1 MKTSKRFLALVLSA
15 LMIFSVVIIP
25 GADLSLFGFEADAAE
40 GRTIDG
46 ITQKRVVGADGSYK
60 QIYAAYEDKYF
71 NGNESN
77 RATDFVIPGLNSTDN
92 YIPQGMT
99 YWPEKEWILISSY
112 HSKSEKDNAIF
123 AIDVVTTE
131 FVAVFYIKVPGGGAI
146 HQHSG
151 VAVSEHNLYYTIN
164 NDSAIGYCPLTELN
178 VEKYTAKTI
187 TLVDSVSLK
196 DDLYGAKTSY
206 CCYDDG
212 VLWTGNFYM
221 SGDDSYGQ
229 MANAAYGNMLLG
241 YKLFGDDSAEE
252 WHYLKNY
259 NNLIKINTTI
269 NGAASN
275 DYGSKMVYNAT
286 NYNGSG
292 ATISG
297 TITHGT
303 PMATQ
308 EIVPGFATVDLVEG
322 KTYKIEFTS
331 SNNLTDMYMFAPN
344 GGGHCNVDKRR
355 AVALGDGRYHYE
367 LIFSPGIE
375 PENCDS
381 SWGETQ
387 LDAGKYTGTYSIRF
401 DQDDITAD
409 RHFMITDIAI
419 REVVNT
425 TVETNPEYEG
435 IGCAGN
441 PTYCIAFDDASDQIQ
456 YAMVHKGKVYMSRSY
471 SRYES
476 KNHIR
481 ELAIADIDINSPGN
495 VEITVSGKQRKA
507 HNIKDGALTK
517 FGGDTSNS
525 DRDHMLWMGEALCI
539 INDKLYMNAESAAW
553 KYNGEDTGENGMCPE
568 PIDVIWEID
577 QYEIMKKKGVTINRP
592 TEDVRASHY
601 VKVTDIE
608 QLNNDDEYLIVF
620 ESPEKDPVSQKNVLY
635 LLDAFGSYGE
645 NKLPRNK
652 NTNDEQATGGSM
664 GIRGFELRSYSTSD
678 DGNILYVDEEVDSQR
693 NLRWKIEKGTLNQS
707 EGGYADGAIKIKVKN
722 TDLYYATTQYLNMG
736 NKVFSM
742 NSTAQEFLVGRL
754 TGVEDTADF
763 VMSINGANFLWCNY
777 KGTKNAAGE
786 DCFSFYDHYYKNAKA
801 TENRSWDTI
810 YDGLDEIEGTFHTAA
825 INTHCA
831 NIMGSDIADLSYGYI
846 NFYKRVQ
853 DEYASTYDSRVYT
866 DMNAEL
872 QADGTY
878 KINIDTYA
886 ISNLQYQKVN
896 KRPTDFIF
904 VLDASG
910 SMTNNSDAIGYQT
923 DRNWNPL
930 LMRQACNDAGDSF
943 FARGANYNTA
953 HSGNFWFKFPDGE
966 FGQIHVA
973 FNEKGSSSKY
983 ERDIWL
989 WAEHPVTKR
998 CYRLSKF
1005 GFMTKGNFAGGA
1017 DWNQDSAARI
1027 TDADFLANHMTLG
1040 WANEAAVMTDV
1051 NADRYRTDYHGTSY
1065 NSTAKRG
1072 NYEVMYYKYADAGVT
1087 ASYYTYGNC
1096 YRLRAMQQA
1105 VEKLSYKI
1113 ENEAQSSGLDHRV
1126 ALVTFGSDSNES
1138 WLNTGMYTNGT
1149 FNQYNGSLSSN
1160 VYKNAFYSTSN
1171 FATFRSALN
1180 SINTQDNDPDT
1191 YSNYGFD
1198 MANNIIANE
1207 TAGRYLADGD
1217 RSVCIVMITD
1227 GVPGLGNNNAPVATS
1242 TANAAIANAHSSKE
1256 KGAYVYS
1263 VLIGNDSC
1271 SGFNMNN
1278 YMNYVSSEYIDAR
1291 SLTDSGDRNIAQVDY
1306 RINVPTGSSF
1316 NITNLVNE
1324 MFNSI
1329 TSNSTN
1335 ALEMLDNNAY
1345 LREHVTD
1352 AFDISNA
1359 KITPYYVPAWLDGIG
1374 RPYFDYANATSNN
1387 SVTAVKNGNVVTATG
1402 YNYSTEYVH
1411 SDGGNMLRLT
1421 LTNVLANPDAEL
1433 VNTSINK
1440 TETTAIYQTQA
1451 RMDRNQPFKRF
1462 PTAFFTIPEYT
1473 YVLDYGLK
1481 MYDNDINGTLLSVD
1495 SLPQKQTNYKN
1506 ELSTNDMG
1514 IKFTNNNLDMIYSLK
1529 PSSLGNEATSRGY
1542 CLIQRDDGT
1551 YDWFRINVLPASN
1564 VYYEENNGTTITNNT
1579 SYSDW
1584 SPVKDE
1590 NATASPYQELSTTR
1604 DVYGYDENYD
1614 NQNTYSYGTVYTS
1627 QVDANT
1633 MRSDTISFGYTGTA
1647 VDIVA
1652 SCGNETGIY
1661 IVTIKNGT
1669 SVEKAYIVDT
1679 YFTDSSVLNG
1689 VTQLNQVPI
1698 VHHENANG
1706 YGTYTAEVTSVYLSS
1721 IVGGRSTYTLD
1732 RFGNEDVTFFSRDIT
1747 EEAKE
1752 AILQFAEMEYLLDED
1767 IEVVFCDEN
1776 SVLNGGTGVEGA
1788 SGGMATFGLRSVA
1801 PAAATTP
1808 LKNYFDG
1815 YRVYKTMGTNETDY
1829 IESEQGSAYFNVINS
1844 LASANS
1850 IINEKAD
1857 NFVGYVV
1864 GNGDAT
1870 TTFADYAKNGPANEV
1885 YLSNGNDGLT
1895 FTVPKNYYNK
1905 VMISLRAVSGAPVA
1919 KIGEY
1924 QFTVKSNTE
1933 MYYDITDYI
1942 AEDGTITIQNVGGDD
1957 GLLAVNNIKIVSQ
1970 ANMPAPVMMFSMP
1983 RIRMMMS
1990 APAEDVEPNT
2000 PIETESNVVIPEPL
2014 PVPEEPST
2022 EPEIPDVN
2030 GGTEEEKDFIEQI
2043 TENFTK
2049 LLNMI
2054 QSMLERIVNLLKS
2067 LMA

>member
-25 GADLSLFGFEADAAE
+25 GADLSLFGVEADAAE

-46 ITQKRVVGADGSYK
+46 ITQQRVVGADGSYK

-112 HSKSEKDNAIF
+112 HSKSERDNAIF

-131 FVAVFYIKVPGGGAI
+131 FVAVFYIKAPGDKPDKIRG
-146 HQHSG
+146 QHSG

-164 NDSAIGYCPLTELN
+164 NDSAIGYCPLTELD
-178 VEKYTAKTI
+178 VAKYTAKTI

-212 VLWTGNFYM
+212 VLWVGNFYM
-221 SGDDSYGQ
+221 SGHESYGQ
-229 MANAAYGNMLLG
+229 MANATYGNMLLG

-259 NNLIKINTTI
+259 NNLININTTI
-269 NGAASN
+269 NGSASN
-275 DYGSKMVYNAT
+275 DYGSNMVYNAT

-387 LDAGKYTGTYSIRF
+387 LAAGKYTGNYSIRF

-441 PTYCIAFDDASDQIQ
+441 PTYCIAFDNASDQIQ

-471 SRYES
+471 SRTES
-476 KNHIR
+476 DNHIR

-517 FGGDTSNS
+517 FGGDTSNN
-525 DRDHMLWMGEALCI
+525 DRNAMLWMGEALCI

-553 KYNGEDTGENGMCPE
+553 KYNGGENSKCSE

-652 NTNDEQATGGSM
+652 DTNNEEATGGSM
-664 GIRGFELRSYSTSD
+664 GIRGFEVRSYSTSD
-678 DGNILYVDEEVDSQR
+678 DGNILYIDEEVDSQR

-707 EGGYADGAIKIKVKN
+707 EGGYADGAIKIKIKN
-722 TDLYYATTQYLNMG
+722 TDLYYATAQYLNMG

-801 TENRSWDTI
+801 TENRSYDTI

-831 NIMGSDIADLSYGYI
+831 NIMGSDIADFSYGYI

-872 QADGTY
+872 QSDGTY
-878 KINIDTYA
+878 TINIDSYA
-886 ISNLQYQKVN
+886 LSNLQYQKVAE
-896 KRPTDFIF
+896 RPTDFIF
-904 VLDASG
+904 VLDASS
-910 SMTNNSDAIGYQT
+910 SMWNNSDCTGYIRYDGT
-923 DRNWNPL
+923 
-930 LMRQACNDAGDSF
+930 GS
-943 FARGANYNTA
+943 NTI
-953 HSGNFWFKFPDGE
+953 SPST
-966 FGQIHVA
+966 FG
-973 FNEKGSSSKY
+973 FGSSTISASSSDDNKLY
-983 ERDIWL
+983 GYNYSNNIYYQDDSDGMFY
-989 WAEHPVTKR
+989 PVYMAIKNGECTVLKKKQ
-998 CYRLSKF
+998 YY
-1005 GFMTKGNFAGGA
+1005 
-1017 DWNQDSAARI
+1017 W
-1027 TDADFLANHMTLG
+1027 
-1040 WANEAAVMTDV
+1040 V
-1051 NADRYRTDYHGTSY
+1051 YYH
-1065 NSTAKRG
+1065 
-1072 NYEVMYYKYADAGVT
+1072 
-1087 ASYYTYGNC
+1087 
-1096 YRLRAMQQA
+1096 
-1105 VEKLSYKI
+1105 
-1113 ENEAQSSGLDHRV
+1113 NEAQDRYYLFNKDGTLDSTPYTYDEIKNQVNNLTNETDWSDANDKDARYTELVSSAVHYRYGKTDRLQVMQNAVTQLTYKVKQEADKTGMAHRV
-1126 ALVTFGSDSNES
+1126 ALIQYGSNATENYR
-1138 WLNTGMYTNGT
+1138 NTGMYATTSSSMYAYPN
-1149 FNQYNGSLSSN
+1149 SIDSN
-1160 VYKNAFYSTSN
+1160 VYKNAFFSTN
-1171 FATFRSALN
+1171 QFATFRSLVNNIPRPNAN
-1180 SINTQDNDPDT
+1180 VNT
-1191 YSNYGFD
+1191 YVEYGMD
-1198 MANNIIANE
+1198 MAANTIINSGAN
-1207 TAGRYLADGD
+1207 YKADGG
-1217 RSVCIVMITD
+1217 RSACIIMITD
-1227 GVPGLGNNNAPVATS
+1227 GVPGEGSSNPTEATRS
-1242 TANAAIANAHSSKE
+1242 ANEAIRISHIAKE
-1256 KGAYVYS
+1256 QGAYVYS
-1263 VLIGNDSC
+1263 IQMGNNNIE
-1271 SGFNMNN
+1271 GFNMDR
-1278 YMNYVSSEYIDAR
+1278 YMDYVSSEYIDAT
-1291 SLTDSGDRNIAQVDY
+1291 SMTNSGDRNIAQIDY
-1306 RINVPTGSSF
+1306 RMDVPTGDSF
-1316 NITNLVNE
+1316 SLDELVDNV
-1324 MFNSI
+1324 FDSV
-1329 TSNSTN
+1329 TSNSEN
-1335 ALEMLDNNAY
+1335 AIVKLDANSV
-1345 LREHVTD
+1345 LREWVTD

-1387 SVTAVKNGNVVTATG
+1387 GVTAAKNGNVVTATG

-1411 SDGGNMLRLT
+1411 SGGGNMLRLT
-1421 LTNVLANPDAEL
+1421 LTNVVADPDAEL
-1433 VNTSINK
+1433 VNTSINV
-1440 TETTAIYQTQA
+1440 TDYTAIYQNATLMNQGQA
-1451 RMDRNQPFKRF
+1451 FKYF

-1495 SLPQKQTNYKN
+1495 SLPQKQTGYKT
-1506 ELSTNDMG
+1506 ELNTNDMG
-1514 IKFTNNNLDMIYSLK
+1514 IKFENSNLDMTYSVK
-1529 PSSLGNEATSRGY
+1529 PYSTGSEKTSRGY

-1564 VYYEENNGTTITNNT
+1564 VYFEEDNATTITNNKD
-1579 SYSDW
+1579 YSDW
-1584 SPVKDE
+1584 TQDGTKL
-1590 NATASPYQELSTTR
+1590 NTNGYQQLSSLN
-1604 DVYGYDENYD
+1604 DVYGYDTNYD
-1614 NQNTYSYGTVYTS
+1614 NTSEYSYGTAYTTT
-1627 QVDANT
+1627 VGGNVL
-1633 MRSDTISFGYTGTA
+1633 RSDTISFDYTGTA

-1652 SCGNETGIY
+1652 SCGKETGIY

-1679 YFTDSSVLNG
+1679 YFTDSNVLNG

-1706 YGTYTAEVTSVYLSS
+1706 YGTYTAEVTSVYLST
-1721 IVGGRSTYTLD
+1721 IVNNRTYALE
-1732 RFGNEDVTFFSRDIT
+1732 RFTNEDMTFFSRDIT

-1767 IEVVFCDEN
+1767 IEVIFCDEN

-1788 SGGMATFGLRSVA
+1788 SSGMATFGLRSVA
-1801 PAAATTP
+1801 PAAEATG
-1808 LKNYFDG
+1808 LINYFDG
-1815 YRVYKTMGTNETDY
+1815 YRIYKPIEQENDY
-1829 IESEQGSAYFNVINS
+1829 IDSEKGSAYYNVVNS

-1850 IINEKAD
+1850 IINENAD
-1857 NFVGYVV
+1857 NFVGYIV
-1864 GNGDAT
+1864 GNGNEE
-1870 TTFADYAKNGPANEV
+1870 TTFADYAKKGPANEV
-1885 YLSNGNDGLT
+1885 YLSTGNDGIT
-1895 FTVPKNYYNK
+1895 FTVPENYYNK

-1942 AEDGTITIQNVGGDD
+1942 QNNTVVIQNAGT
-1957 GLLAVNNIKIVSQ
+1957 GLLAVNNIKIVSE
-1970 ANMPAPVMMFSMP
+1970 ANIPAPVMMFSMP

-2022 EPEIPDVN
+2022 EPETPDAN
-2030 GGTEEEKDFIEQI
+2030 DGTEAEKDFIEQI